1 VEIKKIQTD
10 VLVIGGGGAG
20 VRAALK
26 SNEEGKEVLIL
37 SKGTISK
44 CGLTPMAYPSIQAS
58 FGYEDARDNPDVHYQ
73 DIVEGGRGLSDE
85 NLARVLADESPI
97 RVRELVEMGI
107 KFEEKDGRLLQVH
120 HPGQKYPRNM
130 VIQTGGYGLIS
141 GLRREMKK
149 IPEILVMEDCMVTKL
164 FVADGQVHGVFAY
177 DMRSG
182 SYLVVEAKAVILAT
196 GGYEA
201 FWGKT
206 DAAPDS
212 TGDGLAL
219 AYHAGVQ
226 IIDLEMILYYPTVV
240 VSEAGR
246 GILVQYETLLRD
258 EYVGGQMLNAKG
270 ENLIPSGKPPTR
282 DVLMNIMIDQV
293 EKENGGPNDGMYI
306 DLTKSPK
313 SKEYIE
319 ELMSKLFSIP
329 GKNLALQGV
338 DFSQGVVEVAPGVHF
353 TLGGVRI
360 DENCRTNIEGLFAA
374 GEVSSNLHG
383 ANRISGNA
391 LAETQVFGYRAGLFA
406 AQYVDGMDMATTIQ
420 DKDIQQEI
428 SRLELFSG
436 KPDPDSPRPVMLKK
450 LLNKIMDDLVG
461 TRRSYESL
469 SEAKREIIRLAKRTQ
484 EIRTGNLQ
492 MAYNH
497 EFCEALEL
505 ANMAEM
511 SRWVAESA
519 LLRMETRGHHIRTDY
534 PETDPKWSR
543 HTATQYAKPLGTL
556 EVTRL
561 QNKES

>member
-1 VEIKKIQTD
+1 
-10 VLVIGGGGAG
+10 
-20 VRAALK
+20 
-26 SNEEGKEVLIL
+26 
-37 SKGTISK
+37 
-44 CGLTPMAYPSIQAS
+44 
-58 FGYEDARDNPDVHYQ
+58 
-73 DIVEGGRGLSDE
+73 
-85 NLARVLADESPI
+85 
-97 RVRELVEMGI
+97 
-107 KFEEKDGRLLQVH
+107 
-120 HPGQKYPRNM
+120 
-130 VIQTGGYGLIS
+130 
-141 GLRREMKK
+141 
-149 IPEILVMEDCMVTKL
+149 
-164 FVADGQVHGVFAY
+164 
-177 DMRSG
+177 
-182 SYLVVEAKAVILAT
+182 
-196 GGYEA
+196 
-201 FWGKT
+201 
-206 DAAPDS
+206 
-212 TGDGLAL
+212 
-219 AYHAGVQ
+219 
-226 IIDLEMILYYPTVV
+226 
-240 VSEAGR
+240 
-246 GILVQYETLLRD
+246 
-258 EYVGGQMLNAKG
+258 
-270 ENLIPSGKPPTR
+270 
-282 DVLMNIMIDQV
+282 
-293 EKENGGPNDGMYI
+293 
-306 DLTKSPK
+306 
-313 SKEYIE
+313 
-319 ELMSKLFSIP
+319 
-329 GKNLALQGV
+329 
-338 DFSQGVVEVAPGVHF
+338 
-353 TLGGVRI
+353 
-360 DENCRTNIEGLFAA
+360 LFAA